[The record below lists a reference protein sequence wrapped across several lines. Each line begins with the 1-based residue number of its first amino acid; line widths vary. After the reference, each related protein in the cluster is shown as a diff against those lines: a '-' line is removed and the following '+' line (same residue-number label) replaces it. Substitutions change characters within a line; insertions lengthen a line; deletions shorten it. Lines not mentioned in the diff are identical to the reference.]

1 MATAV
6 SLKPKQQEHCDLCNR
21 CLRIKI
27 NSVTPTIIYEIYGNP
42 SSEFGG
48 IFCSASCSLNYTKK
62 IKKQQKEKKLI
73 NILKES
79 GL

>member
-6 SLKPKQQEHCDLCNR
+6 SLKPRQQEHCDLCNR

-27 NSVTPTIIYEIYGNP
+27 ITVSPTITYEVYGNP

-48 IFCSASCSLNYTKK
+48 LFCSTTCSLNYTKK
-62 IKKQQKEKKLI
+62 IRKKNKEQKII
-73 NILKES
+73 NIFNGS
-79 GL
+79 

>member
-1 MATAV
+1 MTTVV
-6 SLKPKQQEHCDLCNR
+6 SLKPRQQEHCDLCNR

-27 NSVTPTIIYEIYGNP
+27 ISVKPTIIYEIYGNP

-48 IFCSASCSLNYTKK
+48 IFCSATCSLNYTKK
-62 IKKQQKEKKLI
+62 IRQQKEKNII